1 MQKILNK
8 NSKSIDLSQTQ
19 LINLSDYKLSE
30 IQRKQLQL
38 GLEYRFVNKNR
49 DLKKN
54 LAENLEIIASQAS
67 PFVDQTKLENFHEIL
82 RAYTDIFTKNVQAT
96 KDYKYKNLKTLIEN
110 KDLVVISGDKDSC
123 VVILKRSDYDKK
135 L

>member
-1 MQKILNK
+1 MSNDKVPI
-8 NSKSIDLSQTQ
+8 
-19 LINLSDYKLSE
+19 INLSDYKLSE

-67 PFVDQTKLENFHEIL
+67 P
-82 RAYTDIFTKNVQAT
+82 YTDIFTKNVQAT

-110 KDLVVISGDKDSC
+110 KDLVVISGDEDSC